1 VTKGTDI
8 SAFSGN
14 ATPKKFQSLLEGGRK
29 MLKVVSVIRWT
40 ARGTAA
46 LIAIGFVVFA
56 LGEPMDLSMSLG
68 FREWTGMVLLLGA
81 VAAMLLAWKWEFPGA
96 LISLL
101 ALVAFAVVVH
111 MRRYD
116 VLAIAAIP
124 NVLFLVDWMLRR
136 LHHEPLA
143 KAR

>member
-1 VTKGTDI
+1 M
-8 SAFSGN
+8 
-14 ATPKKFQSLLEGGRK
+14 SLD
-29 MLKVVSVIRWT
+29 VASVIRWT

-56 LGEPMDLSMSLG
+56 IGEPMDFSMSSLS

-81 VAAMLLAWKWEFPGA
+81 IAAMLLAWKWEFPGA

-101 ALVAFAVVVH
+101 ALVVFAVVVH

-124 NVLFLVDWMLRR
+124 NVLFLVDWTLRR
-136 LHHEPLA
+136 LHDEPLA